1 MARASM
7 ARDYQP
13 WFIIGDNGG
22 QVPLKRQLMGLQN
35 IVVEGRTVLDVG
47 CAEGLT
53 SIHMA
58 LNGATLV
65 HGVELRERAV
75 EVGQSLVGFNG
86 MSDRVKFY
94 HGDMR
99 KPAEALGRRGMLD
112 RYDVV
117 LAMASIQKLKRQ
129 AVPVMRLLADMC
141 AETFVVRLPAPDIPD
156 GFKKTR
162 MVGDILA
169 EQGFEMKSES
179 CGYPRG
185 EPPWP
190 MEGGSWLAEFS
201 RVSG

>member
-1 MARASM
+1 MARK
-7 ARDYQP
+7 YQP

-35 IVVEGRTVLDVG
+35 IVVEGRTLLDVG

-58 LNGATLV
+58 GRGATLV

-75 EVGQSLVGFNG
+75 EVARSIVGFIGQS
-86 MSDRVKFY
+86 DRIRFY
-94 HGDMR
+94 HGDLCR
-99 KPAEALGRRGMLD
+99 PAEALSQAGMLQ

-117 LAMASIQKLKRQ
+117 FAMASIQKLKRQ
-129 AVPVMRLLADMC
+129 AVPALRRLAGMSV
-141 AETFVVRLPAPDIPD
+141 ETLVIRLPEPAIPD
-156 GFKKTR
+156 GYRGTR
-162 MVGDILA
+162 PVADVMA
-169 EQGFEMKSES
+169 EQGFAMKWES

-190 MEGGSWLAEFS
+190 MAGGSWLAEFA
-201 RVSG
+201 RTGG